1 MGTSGPPVVVLGP
14 PRYVSPLGVMRSLR
28 GLGARVFCL
37 RSQQPS
43 IAAAS
48 RWCAGQLAVGCDGRP
63 AGMSHAAIVDQLL
76 TAGTGLGGTP
86 ILLAASDEWALFMA
100 EHATELRERFV
111 FPNVPLGL
119 VRSLTSKASLHEV
132 ARRLGLATP
141 AVLTP
146 TRLADVGPMADQ
158 LGYPVLLKPVVSLPG
173 QEGVALVSRSDELQ
187 ERFVAVG
194 GLGNAL
200 LQEYIPGDDSDI
212 WMFNGYFDANS
223 RCLAGFTARK
233 LRQHPP
239 GMGVCA
245 LGVCEPNDEISE
257 LSRRL
262 LSVVGYRGVVDIDY
276 RLDRRDGTYK
286 VLDVNPRLGGAFRL
300 MVDRNGLDV
309 ARAMYLDL
317 TSQPVPQVE
326 LKAGRKWVL
335 EAAHLIALRHYR
347 DRGLTLASW
356 LRALRGLEEPA
367 TFAFRDPAPFL
378 VSMRIVVAETL
389 EARWQRF
396 ARRFQANLRRL
407 FGGTP
412 SAGKVQP

>member
-1 MGTSGPPVVVLGP
+1 
-14 PRYVSPLGVMRSLR
+14 
-28 GLGARVFCL
+28 
-37 RSQQPS
+37 
-43 IAAAS
+43 
-48 RWCAGQLAVGCDGRP
+48 
-63 AGMSHAAIVDQLL
+63 MSHVAIVDQLL
-76 TAGTGLGGTP
+76 TAGSGLGGTP

-100 EHATELRERFV
+100 EHAPELRERFV
-111 FPNVPLGL
+111 FPDVPLGL
-119 VRSLTSKASLHEV
+119 VQSLTSKASLHEV

-141 AVLTP
+141 AVLMP
-146 TRLADVGPMADQ
+146 THLSDLGPMADQ

-173 QEGVALVSRSDELQ
+173 QEGVALVSRPDHLQ
-187 ERFVAVG
+187 ERFAAMG

-212 WMFNGYFDANS
+212 WMFNGYFDADS

-245 LGVCEPNDEISE
+245 LGVCEPNDEISG
-257 LSRRL
+257 LSQRF
-262 LSVVGYRGVVDIDY
+262 LSAVGYRGVVDIDY

-286 VLDVNPRLGGAFRL
+286 ILDVNPRLGGAFRL
-300 MVDRNGLDV
+300 MVDRHGLDV

-317 TSQPVPQVE
+317 TSQPVPPVD
-326 LKAGRKWVL
+326 LKGGRKWVL
-335 EAAHLIALRHYR
+335 EAADLIALRHYR
-347 DRGLTLASW
+347 RDRGLTVGGW

-367 TFAFRDPAPFL
+367 TFAFHDPAPFL

-396 ARRFQANLRRL
+396 ARRFQANLSRL
-407 FGGTP
+407 LGGAP